1 MEHMKHWNNLNRPPQ
16 RALNQIG
23 GGRLK
28 GKTDINPQWRYEAMT
43 QEFGVC
49 GIGWKY
55 EIKRL
60 WTEQGAGGEVFAFAE
75 VLVYVKDG
83 EKWSDSIPGIGGH
96 FLVEKETAGLHNNDE
111 AFKMAT
117 TDALSVALKMLGVA
131 ADIYAGL
138 WDGAKYKDGETPK
151 RLGDDPLARAVQT
164 DLGGEEVVPKLTDAQ
179 RHFLDGALDSIQAA
193 QNIDELKKA
202 WTFITQNYIEV
213 PEYYREKLK
222 GQKDAKKLNLTNGAA

>member
-1 MEHMKHWNNLNRPPQ
+1 MENMKHWNNLNRPPQ
-16 RALNQIG
+16 RALKQIG

-55 EIKRL
+55 EVKRL
-60 WTEQGAGGEVFAFAE
+60 WTEAGAGGEVFAFAE
-75 VLVYVKDG
+75 VLVYVRDG
-83 EKWSDSIPGIGGH
+83 EKWSDGIPGIGGH
-96 FLVEKETAGLHNNDE
+96 FLIEKESAGLHNNDE

-151 RLGDDPLARAVQT
+151 RLGDDPLAHAIQKNL
-164 DLGGEEVVPKLTDAQ
+164 DGVPVIPLTDAQ
-179 RHFLDGALDSIQAA
+179 RQFVDGAFDSIQAA
-193 QNIDELKKA
+193 QTMDELKKA
-202 WTFITQNYIEV
+202 WTFITQNYKQV
-213 PEYYREKLK
+213 PDFYREKLT
-222 GQKDAKKLNLTNGAA
+222 GQKDAKKLNLTKKEAA